1 MHSMTSNNTEQ
12 DERYREVA
20 AEFGPALVRLA
31 RAWEADADARQDL
44 LQEIHFALWRSLAA
58 FDGRCGLRTWVYR
71 VAQNAATSHVLR
83 SRRAKRKTLVSL
95 EELEEQGGVAAV
107 DANHPS
113 LEQAQMLDRLY
124 ALIQTLRS
132 AGPAGDPALP
142 GGRGRRCDRRSD
154 GHLAGIRGH
163 QDPPRQGD
171 PCRAVPQRRK
181 P

>member
-1 MHSMTSNNTEQ
+1 
-12 DERYREVA
+12 
-20 AEFGPALVRLA
+20 LA

-124 ALIQTLRS
+124 ALIQTLNPLDRQVILLYLEGVDAAAIGEVTGIS
-132 AGPAGDPALP
+132 PGYVATKIHRVKAILAVQFRK
-142 GGRGRRCDRRSD
+142 GGR
-154 GHLAGIRGH
+154 
-163 QDPPRQGD
+163 P
-171 PCRAVPQRRK
+171 
-181 P
+181 

>member
-124 ALIQTLRS
+124 ALIQTLNPLDRQVILLYLEGVDAAAIGEVTGIS
-132 AGPAGDPALP
+132 P
-142 GGRGRRCDRRSD
+142 GYVATKIHRVKAI
-154 GHLAGIRGH
+154 LAG
-163 QDPPRQGD
+163 QF
-171 PCRAVPQRRK
+171 RK
-181 P
+181 GGKP